1 MLEYLQDE
9 LKKCENR
16 KEYLNDIIFNNTS
29 NYKISI
35 EVREEYYERLPFRI
49 KEYNLLINYFEKN
62 KEVIDNL
69 KERLNEKDE
78 EILNLKKE
86 LKIKDII
93 RFCM

>member
-49 KEYNLLINYFEKN
+49 KEFNLLINYFEKN